1 MLKMVSPKVATE
13 VGLTPALV
21 FQHICYWMQT
31 QGVDVIYRTNKELAS
46 DLECLSE
53 SQIQRA
59 KKKLVDAGLISVSHD
74 AKSKWIRT
82 TYYRL
87 TSKGKALVLSVKNKL
102 YKKDSVEKKT
112 HKHGGITN
120 NTSQNR
126 FNDDSSV
133 VKEFVVTYVPETT
146 KQAIVSS
153 ESDLDGVDKINVINK
168 TTIANKPK
176 QEWIPKHLYHQ
187 HMKDKVKQESFNK
200 EMIVPKAMEDS
211 FKEGFSNPNATKGIP
226 EDVLSKLP
234 KHLLKR
240 IKRG

>member
-59 KKKLVDAGLISVSHD
+59 KKKLIDAGLISVSHD

-102 YKKDSVEKKT
+102 YKKDSVENKT
-112 HKHGGITN
+112 HKAENTTN

-126 FNDDSSV
+126 FNDDSSTFKYAV
-133 VKEFVVTYVPETT
+133 GTSVPENI
-146 KQAIVSS
+146 KQATMES
-153 ESDLDGVDKINVINK
+153 ESVLDGVKNQK
-168 TTIANKPK
+168 EST
-176 QEWIPKHLYHQ
+176 WIPKHLYHQ
-187 HMKDKVKQESFNK
+187 HMTDKVKQESFNK
-200 EMIVPKAMEDS
+200 EMIVSESMENS
-211 FKEGFSNPNATKGIP
+211 FKEGFGNPNATKGIP

-240 IKRG
+240 VKRGGV

>member
-31 QGVDVIYRTNKELAS
+31 QGVDVVYRTNKELAS

-59 KKKLVDAGLISVSHD
+59 KKKLIDAGLISVSHD

-102 YKKDSVEKKT
+102 YKKDNVGNKT
-112 HKHGGITN
+112 HKVSKEKITENTPN

-133 VKEFVVTYVPETT
+133 VKEVTATSVPETT
-146 KQAIVSS
+146 KQAVISS
-153 ESDLDGVDKINVINK
+153 ESDLEGVNVNLVSK
-168 TTIANKPK
+168 SK

-187 HMKDKVKQESFNK
+187 HMKGKVKQESFNK
-200 EMIVPKAMEDS
+200 EMIVPKAMEES
-211 FKEGFSNPNATKGIP
+211 FKEGFSNPNATRGIP